1 MMFFSK
7 KMLNIKKIANF
18 SFSGKKFFGNSCKR
32 FNEINTSINNSALTV
47 LFISDF
53 SERFIRFVKIWPAQ
67 QWILSLLGLV
77 IMYWLI
83 GSWYNKR
90 LKKQGGWISTQA
102 RCVMI
107 IVDIMINI
115 ALGMLVMD
123 SPETVLG
130 MLMLRCPIAVSPGIF
145 LLEYLTFIIY
155 YKVFVLPKIR
165 LKIQEGSKNK
175 IKP

>member
-1 MMFFSK
+1 MMLDRK
-7 KMLNIKKIANF
+7 NKAKF
-18 SFSGKKFFGNSCKR
+18 SFSGKNYFRNRCERSNELNTFMKNSG
-32 FNEINTSINNSALTV
+32 LTL
-47 LFISDF
+47 LFINDF

-67 QWILSLLGLV
+67 QWIFSLLGLV

-102 RCVMI
+102 RCIMI

-155 YKVFVLPKIR
+155 YKVYVLPKVR
-165 LKIQEGSKNK
+165 LKSQEGSKNK